1 MRSLGGIF
9 VPFRAFRG
17 PTKTMTLQQQI
28 EDFGRRARAAARVLA
43 RTSREQKDRGLL
55 AMADELVAAAPEILP
70 ANARDVE
77 QARANGPS
85 GAMLERL
92 ALDPKKLA
100 AMADGIREVAALPD
114 PVGEIIRDWTRPNG
128 LRIQKV
134 RVPIGT
140 VGIIYESRPNVTSD
154 AAVLCTKTG
163 NATILRGGSES
174 IHSNVA
180 IAAALSRGATR
191 AGLPADS
198 VLLIPTTDRE
208 AVRHLC
214 EMDKWLDVIVPRGG
228 KGLIETVVR
237 HARMP
242 VIKHYDGICIMYV
255 DRAADLTMAESIVV
269 NAKCQ
274 RPGVCN
280 AIETVLVHREV
291 AEKFFAT
298 CGKTLLEK
306 GVQLR
311 ADERAMKTLNVQRP
325 TSNVQVTA
333 ATPED
338 FRTEFLDLI
347 LAVKTVDSLDEA
359 ITHIEEHKQRI
370 GALGDEMHRAIRL
383 VVDVGMH
390 WKGWTREQAI
400 EYMMANEPISEEGAI
415 AEIERYM
422 AYTAQA
428 LSYKIGQLKIS
439 ELRNRVEKR
448 LGNQFSLPHFH
459 DQVLRNGCM
468 PLNVL
473 ETRMDQWMP

>member
-1 MRSLGGIF
+1 MTDL
-9 VPFRAFRG
+9 
-17 PTKTMTLQQQI
+17 KTQI
-28 EDFGRRARAAARVLA
+28 EDFGRRARAAARLLA
-43 RTSREQKDRGLL
+43 RASRELKDGGLL
-55 AMADELVAAAPEILP
+55 AMADEIVAGATEILA
-70 ANARDVE
+70 ANTQDVE
-77 QARANGPS
+77 KAKANGLS
-85 GAMLERL
+85 GAMLDRL
-92 ALDPKKLA
+92 TLTGQRLA

-114 PVGEIIRDWTRPNG
+114 PVGEIIKDWTRPNG

-134 RVPIGT
+134 RVPIGV

-163 NATILRGGSES
+163 NATILRGGRES

-180 IAAALSRGATR
+180 IATALSRGAAK

-214 EMDKWLDVIVPRGG
+214 EMDKYLDVIVPRGG

-242 VIKHYDGICIMYV
+242 VIKHYDGICIIYV
-255 DRAADLTMAESIVV
+255 DRDADLVMAESIVV

-280 AIETVLVHREV
+280 AIETVLVHRDV

-298 CGKTLLEK
+298 TGRALLEK

-311 ADERAMKTLNVQRP
+311 ADERGMKTLTAQRP
-325 TSNVQVTA
+325 TLNAQVVA

-347 LAVKTVDSLDEA
+347 LAVKVVDSADAA
-359 ITHIEEHKQRI
+359 IAHIEENGSRHSDGIVTANAETAERF
-370 GALGDEMHRAIRL
+370 LGE
-383 VVDVGMH
+383 VDSATVY
-390 WKGWTREQAI
+390 WNASTRFTDGGEF
-400 EYMMANEPISEEGAI
+400 GFG
-415 AEIERYM
+415 AEIGISTDKLHARGPM
-422 AYTAQA
+422 ALEELTT
-428 LSYKIGQLKIS
+428 YKYILRGNGQI
-439 ELRNRVEKR
+439 R
-448 LGNQFSLPHFH
+448 
-459 DQVLRNGCM
+459 
-468 PLNVL
+468 
-473 ETRMDQWMP
+473 T